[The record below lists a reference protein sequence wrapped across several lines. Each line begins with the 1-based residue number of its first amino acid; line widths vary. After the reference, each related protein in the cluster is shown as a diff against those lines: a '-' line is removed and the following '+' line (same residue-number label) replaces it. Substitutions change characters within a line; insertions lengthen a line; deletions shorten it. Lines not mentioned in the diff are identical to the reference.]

1 MRLSITVCQFSVLVI
16 LSLTLGWSSQGQAQS
31 ADLSILKSDSP
42 DPVPAGMNL
51 TYTITVNNEGPDAA
65 QFVFMEDSLPAGT
78 TFVSLSAPAGWSC
91 ETPTV
96 DSGGDVSCSID
107 PLAVGS
113 SVFTLTVLVDTTVAD
128 GTVLSNT
135 ATVSSETADPNPG
148 SESATVT
155 TTVQAE
161 VPVELQS
168 FEVE

>member
-1 MRLSITVCQFSVLVI
+1 MRLSITLCQFSILVI
-16 LSLTLGWSSQGQAQS
+16 LSLTLGWSSQGQAQN

-42 DPVPAGMNL
+42 DPVPAGTNL

-65 QFVFMEDSLPAGT
+65 QFVSMEDSLPPET
-78 TFVSLSAPAGWSC
+78 TFVSLSAPGGWSC
-91 ETPTV
+91 EPPTV
-96 DSGGDVSCSID
+96 DNGGDVSCSINSF
-107 PLAVGS
+107 AVGS
-113 SVFTLTVLVDTTVAD
+113 PQFILTVMVNAAVVA

-148 SESATVT
+148 SESATAT
-155 TTVQAE
+155 TTVQPA